1 MSRQL
6 DAPPGIRAGDV
17 LWAAVVPWLLG
28 LLLTVL
34 ALAVASE
41 IGRHAGRPL
50 HAPGTG
56 LATYDAHWYSL
67 IAQRGYAHLPAE
79 ALRFFPLFPLTV
91 RYLDAVL
98 PGGAAAAGV
107 VLGSSCALGYVVVLW
122 WLVATDLRRSG
133 TGAATRTV
141 WLVALAPAGFV
152 LAIGY
157 ADGLAD
163 LLAVATFLLLRRSSF
178 GPAAATGLLAGLCR
192 PTGLLL
198 SVPALIEATRGLGGV
213 PLRRRAV
220 RLAAVA
226 APVTGTAA
234 YLGWVAHVF
243 GDPLLPFRVQD
254 RPGLRGRLVALP
266 LGPLKHSFLALLH
279 GREPTVAA
287 HLPATL
293 IVLALLFVAARRLP
307 PSYPA
312 YAAAV
317 LIPTFTAY
325 TLGSFERYSAAAFP
339 LFVALAQ
346 ATRRPTVYGG
356 VLAVSAALMFGYA
369 VLTFLQLY
377 TP

>member
-6 DAPPGIRAGDV
+6 DASRVRAGDA

-41 IGRHAGRPL
+41 IGRHAGGAV
-50 HAPGTG
+50 HVPGTG

-67 IAQRGYAHLPAE
+67 IAERGYAHLPAE
-79 ALRFFPLFPLTV
+79 ALRFFPLFPLSV
-91 RYLDAVL
+91 RYLDAAL
-98 PGGAAAAGV
+98 PGGAAAAGL
-107 VLGSSCALGYVVVLW
+107 VLAGSCALGYLVLLW
-122 WLVATDLRRSG
+122 RLVATDLRSSG
-133 TGAATRTV
+133 NDAATRTV

-152 LAIGY
+152 LSIGY
-157 ADGLAD
+157 ADGLAG
-163 LLAVATFLLLRRSSF
+163 LLAVGTFLLLRRRSF
-178 GPAAATGLLAGLCR
+178 GPAVATGLLAGLCR

-213 PLRRRAV
+213 PMRHRPV

-226 APVTGTAA
+226 APVAGAAA

-243 GDPLLPFRVQD
+243 GDPLLPFRVQSRSD
-254 RPGLRGRLVALP
+254 LRGRPVALP
-266 LGPLKHSFLALLH
+266 LGPLKHSFLALVH

-287 HLPATL
+287 HLPGTL
-293 IVLALLFVAARRLP
+293 IVLALLVVAARRLP
-307 PSYPA
+307 LSYLA

-317 LIPTFTAY
+317 LATTFTAY

-339 LFVALAQ
+339 LFVALAL
-346 ATRRPTVYGG
+346 ATRRPTIYGG

-369 VLTFLQLY
+369 VLAFLQLY